1 MAVARQCTV
10 RCMGLV
16 VRGTIFQTPTRERL
30 EVLVDHVVTV
40 GDDGVIA
47 YVGPGADHV
56 GAIDVVLGD
65 DDYLLPGL
73 IDLHVHAPQW
83 PQLGTGLDLPLEDW
97 LFSYTFPLESRYVDL
112 EFARR
117 VWESMVPRLLREGTT
132 TAVYFSSIHEPA
144 TLALAQVC
152 LTAGQRGFV
161 GRVAMDHPEGTP
173 DFYRDA
179 DAGDAVERSH
189 RSITAIEALDP
200 SGLVRPIITP
210 RFIPACTDAALEGLG
225 ELAEAT
231 GALVQTH
238 CSESDWEHGYV
249 LDRFGVTDTVA
260 LERFGLARD
269 HSVLAHA
276 DHVTH
281 SDQQVLAGLGAG
293 IAHCPLSNSYFANA
307 VLPVRQVLDNG
318 VRLGL
323 GTDVAGGPD
332 ASILASSGH
341 AVTVSRMLED
351 GVDPVVAAHDRA
363 TPDSRIDV
371 VTAFY
376 LATVGGAE
384 VLGLNAGLLE
394 HGRVF
399 DAFVV
404 QTGTGR
410 SVEVW
415 PEVDDDGRIFE
426 KVVRGARGTDVST
439 VWVNGQTVVDA
450 D

>member
-1 MAVARQCTV
+1 
-10 RCMGLV
+10 
-16 VRGTIFQTPTRERL
+16 
-30 EVLVDHVVTV
+30 
-40 GDDGVIA
+40 
-47 YVGPGADHV
+47 
-56 GAIDVVLGD
+56 
-65 DDYLLPGL
+65 
-73 IDLHVHAPQW
+73 
-83 PQLGTGLDLPLEDW
+83 
-97 LFSYTFPLESRYVDL
+97 
-112 EFARR
+112 
-117 VWESMVPRLLREGTT
+117 
-132 TAVYFSSIHEPA
+132 
-144 TLALAQVC
+144 
-152 LTAGQRGFV
+152 
-161 GRVAMDHPEGTP
+161 MDHPEGTP

-179 DAGDAVERSH
+179 DASDAVERSH

-332 ASILASSGH
+332 ASILASAGH

-394 HGRVF
+394 HGHVF